1 MIDYGVS
8 EPLTQH
14 YLISNWDVSV
24 TGSGGSGEKCPLG
37 VLITALLLP
46 SAVTI
51 SRGGQ
56 DKRKAMFHLCC
67 RCYFKFRGDREDGG
81 SLLLRRRGEGG
92 ILDAS
97 LFSRH
102 FSLLGNFLFAVVF
115 KYGTVINVL

>member
-1 MIDYGVS
+1 MIDYGVL
-8 EPLTQH
+8 EPLNQH

-46 SAVTI
+46 FAVTI

-67 RCYFKFRGDREDGG
+67 LCYFKFRGDREDGG
-81 SLLLRRRGEGG
+81 SLLLQRRGEEE
-92 ILDAS
+92 ILT
-97 LFSRH
+97 LPF
-102 FSLLGNFLFAVVF
+102 FPPFFFTQNFLFAVVF